1 MKMLLTTFLSVLS
14 FSMFAQPCD
23 SNSLVIQPIR
33 ASDTDPN
40 IAFELARHYTFYN
53 PACSEKNTLL
63 VHMVGTFGDP
73 YQTIYFPSLAA
84 NNGFHVLSLKYPND
98 TSAQTACGGSND
110 IDCHYKFRKE
120 IFEGVDLSPEIAV
133 DSVNSISNRLI
144 RLLQHMDSNYQS
156 QNWGQY
162 FTGDSIHWSQ
172 VILSGHSQGGGHAAV
187 MAIDRPVKRVLMFA
201 APNDFSISFNQTANW
216 TQMPHITEDSAYY
229 SFNNVNDQ
237 VAQYDWQF
245 SSAVNL
251 GEGTFG
257 DTVNVES
264 SNCPY
269 TFSHNLY
276 TDRDSSGFTQNH
288 GMVVNDVNVP
298 LNSNGAPVFQE
309 VWAYMLGLNC
319 SILKSETLSDF
330 AFKIAPN
337 PTGGAITISGN
348 IDLQR
353 ISIFNI
359 NGQLIQEMDT
369 DSKEINLDVSFLDV
383 GVYLVFLEDRS
394 GTYVQSKFVKK

>member
-1 MKMLLTTFLSVLS
+1 
-14 FSMFAQPCD
+14 
-23 SNSLVIQPIR
+23 
-33 ASDTDPN
+33 
-40 IAFELARHYTFYN
+40 
-53 PACSEKNTLL
+53 
-63 VHMVGTFGDP
+63 
-73 YQTIYFPSLAA
+73 
-84 NNGFHVLSLKYPND
+84 
-98 TSAQTACGGSND
+98 
-110 IDCHYKFRKE
+110 
-120 IFEGVDLSPEIAV
+120 
-133 DSVNSISNRLI
+133 
-144 RLLQHMDSNYQS
+144 MDSDYPS

-201 APNDFSISFNQTANW
+201 APNDFSILFNQTANW

-237 VAQYDWQF
+237 VAQYNWQL
-245 SSAVNL
+245 SSAVNF
-251 GEGTFG
+251 GEGSFG
-257 DTVNVES
+257 DTFNVENT
-264 SNCPY
+264 NCPY
-269 TFSHNLY
+269 AFSHNLY

-309 VWAYMLGLNC
+309 VWAYMLGLDC
-319 SILKSETLSDF
+319 SILKTETLSDF

-337 PTGGAITISGN
+337 PTEGAITISGN

-353 ISIFNI
+353 ISILNI
-359 NGQLIQEMDT
+359 NGQLIQEIDT

-383 GVYLVFLEDRS
+383 GVYIVFLEDRS